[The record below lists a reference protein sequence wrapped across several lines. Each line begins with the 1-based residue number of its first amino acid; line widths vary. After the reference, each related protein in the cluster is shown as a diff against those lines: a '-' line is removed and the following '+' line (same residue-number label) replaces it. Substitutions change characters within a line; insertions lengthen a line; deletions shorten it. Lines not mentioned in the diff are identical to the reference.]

1 MKKFIMLLVC
11 VVGLFA
17 SDATV
22 EIVKRL
28 ERLPVVALQD
38 ATADDVDAGLKRRFF
53 QMLIGDLKVSA
64 NFDVLDE
71 YTKSTYGGDYRLH
84 HTSTKTPDLVLRY
97 KLEYSWGGEILARVK
112 VFNGGTGTLRSERS
126 YKIAQPERYPFLAH
140 RMAVEFNDGLG
151 LPSIAWMER
160 FIIFSKYTT
169 PKQSEIVL
177 ADYTLTFQ
185 QTVVS
190 GGLNIFPKWADARQS
205 GYYYSDYTAKVPT
218 LYHVNLSSGQK
229 TKIAQS
235 EGMMMVS
242 DVSQDGTRLLL
253 TMAPSDQPDVYM
265 YNTQT
270 KHLERLTTY
279 SGIDVSAGF
288 IDDERRIVFVSD
300 RLGYPNIFS
309 KTIGQSSVEQMVYH
323 GRNNNSV
330 SAFGRYMVYSSREKS
345 SEFGSGTFNLYLIST
360 QTDYIRQLTATGK
373 NLFPRFSNDGE
384 SVLFIKEYGAQS
396 ALGVIRLGANKSF
409 HFPLKAGH
417 IQSIDW

>member
-1 MKKFIMLLVC
+1 MKKLVVLLAC

-38 ATADDVDAGLKRRFF
+38 ATEEDVDAGLKRRFF
-53 QMLIGDLKVSA
+53 QMLLGDLKVSA
-64 NFDVLDE
+64 NFEVSDE
-71 YTKSTYGGDYRLH
+71 YVKSTYGSEYRVS
-84 HTSTKTPDLVLRY
+84 HTTQKVPDLVLRY
-97 KLEYSWGGEILARVK
+97 KLELSRNGEILARAK
-112 VFNGGTGTLRSERS
+112 VINGATGTVRSERS
-126 YKIAQPERYPFLAH
+126 YKIGQPERYPFLAH
-140 RMAVEFNDGLG
+140 RMAVEFNDALG

-169 PKQSEIVL
+169 PKQSEIVI

-185 QTVVS
+185 QTVIT
-190 GGLNIFPKWADARQS
+190 GGLNIFPKWADGRQS
-205 GYYYSDYTAKVPT
+205 GFYYSDYTTKTPT
-218 LYHVNLSSGQK
+218 LYHVTLSTGRR
-229 TKIAQS
+229 TYIAQS
-235 EGMMMVS
+235 QGMMMAS
-242 DVSQDGTRLLL
+242 DVSKDGNRLLL

-265 YNTQT
+265 YHTQT

-288 IDDERRIVFVSD
+288 IDNEERIVFVSD

-330 SAFGRYMVYSSREKS
+330 SAFGRYIVYSSREKS

-360 QTDYIRQLTATGK
+360 QTDFIRQLTATGK

-396 ALGVIRLGANKSF
+396 ALGIIRLGANKSF